1 MKYLGETLK
10 NDLKITQHL
19 KKEKTNIQSIFD
31 VCIYTT
37 KNEILSQIETRTLI
51 KLYQTKILPA
61 LLYGCET
68 RYINKEDIKELT
80 NIQFTII
87 RTILKLSI
95 SAPKPALLG
104 EIRELPIELNINE
117 RKLMYLHKAIT
128 SKTRIND
135 ISHIQIEEYNNNK
148 ESIINQNITLL
159 EKYNINETKQVI
171 SLITKSKWTK
181 LLKTKIEENTI
192 EIYKKESEA
201 LKK

>member
-1 MKYLGETLK
+1 MKYLGEALK
-10 NDLKITQHL
+10 NDLNITQHL
-19 KKEKTNIQSIFD
+19 KKEKKNIQSILH

-51 KLYQTKILPA
+51 KLYQTEILPT

-68 RYINKEDIKELT
+68 WYINREDIKELT

-87 RTILKLSI
+87 RTILKLPI
-95 SAPKPALLG
+95 SATKPALLG
-104 EIRELPIELNINE
+104 EVREFPIELNIDE
-117 RKLMYLHKAIT
+117 RKLMYLHKAIL

-148 ESIINQNITLL
+148 ESIINQNIILL
-159 EKYNINETKQVI
+159 EKHNINETKQTI
-171 SLITKSKWTK
+171 SLMTKSKWTK
-181 LLKTKIEENTI
+181 LLKTKIEEKAI
-192 EIYKKESEA
+192 EIYKKQREI

>member
-19 KKEKTNIQSIFD
+19 KQEKTNIQSILD

-68 RYINKEDIKELT
+68 RYINKEDIKEVT

-95 SAPKPALLG
+95 SALKPALLG

>member
-148 ESIINQNITLL
+148 ESIINQNIILL
-159 EKYNINETKQVI
+159 EKHNINETKQTI
-171 SLITKSKWTK
+171 SLMTKSKWTK
-181 LLKTKIEENTI
+181 LLKTKIEEKAI
-192 EIYKKESEA
+192 EIYKKQREI